1 MVVKLFVGN
10 LGNSVSRFDLEN
22 LFSDHGTVVRSGVGT
37 SSATGKHNGTGFVE
51 MGSDDEAEAAIAAL
65 HGTELDGRAM
75 SVGRDAA
82 AKRTP
87 PPPRRRGKPGRPP
100 AHPPADAGQIV
111 PAEAPVD

>member
-1 MVVKLFVGN
+1 MVVKLYVGN

-22 LFSDHGTVVRSGVGT
+22 LFSDHGTVVSSGVGL

-65 HGTELDGRAM
+65 HGAELDGRAM

-82 AKRTP
+82 AKRIP
-87 PPPRRRGKPGRPP
+87 PAPRPRGKSGRPPGRPR
-100 AHPPADAGQIV
+100 ADGRQVV
-111 PAEAPVD
+111 PVQTPVD

>member
-1 MVVKLFVGN
+1 MIVKLYVGN

-51 MGSDDEAEAAIAAL
+51 MGSDDEAESAIAAL
-65 HGTELDGRAM
+65 HGTELDGRVM

-82 AKRTP
+82 AKRI
-87 PPPRRRGKPGRPP
+87 PPPRPRGKSGRPPGRPP
-100 AHPPADAGQIV
+100 AESPPIV
-111 PAEAPVD
+111 PVHEPMD